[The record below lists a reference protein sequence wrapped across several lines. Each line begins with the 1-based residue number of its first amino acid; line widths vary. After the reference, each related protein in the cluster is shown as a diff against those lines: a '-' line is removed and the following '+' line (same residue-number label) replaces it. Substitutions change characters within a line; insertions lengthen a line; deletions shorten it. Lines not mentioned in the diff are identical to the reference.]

1 MLLATPAAGSDDMLL
16 QVSCRF
22 ENIKKTTTATLKIYF
37 GAVILSEK
45 SDCIPT
51 PEILILVIQ
60 V

>member
-45 SDCIPT
+45 SGDTIKVNT
-51 PEILILVIQ
+51 ILVIQ